1 MSRTAALALAGLVAA
16 AAFAC
21 GGQAND
27 TAASGDALDF
37 SATTVGGGEI
47 RGADYAGSPLIVW
60 FWAPW

>member
-1 MSRTAALALAGLVAA
+1 MSRTAALALAGLVAVA
-16 AAFAC
+16 TFAC
-21 GGQAND
+21 SGEGND
-27 TAASGDALDF
+27 PTASGRPLDF